1 MIVGGLINII
11 KPPGMTS
18 HDVVS
23 FIRRTYHLKRV
34 GHAGTL
40 DPAAAGVL
48 PVALGPATRM
58 LEYMTDC
65 DKSYRVELTIGYET
79 DTGDDTGTITN
90 SIDCTMPA
98 QDKIEEVLTSF
109 LGTIEQ
115 VPPMYSAIKV
125 QGKKLYELARAGI
138 TVERK
143 ARTITIHKINLLKM
157 DQKSILFDVTCSKGT
172 YIRSLCT
179 DIGAK
184 INCPVV
190 MSFLVRTRVGSF
202 SLDKAFTLEEIGE
215 KSESAVLPVDTALD
229 YMPKVILS
237 REVTSAFKHGQNISI
252 STDDEYG
259 QTLLRIY
266 DHQNL
271 FIGIGQKKSGT
282 AIITPV
288 KVLIS
293 G

>member
-1 MIVGGLINII
+1 MILGGLINIL

-48 PVALGPATRM
+48 PVALGPATRL

-98 QDKIEEVLTSF
+98 QHKIEEVLASF
-109 LGTIEQ
+109 LGSIEQ

-143 ARTITIHKINLLKM
+143 ARTITIHSIELLKM
-157 DQKSILFDVTCSKGT
+157 DHKSILFDVTCSKGT

-184 INCPVV
+184 MNCPVV

-202 SLDKAFTLEEIGE
+202 SLDQAFTLEEIGE
-215 KSESAVLPVDTALD
+215 NSVSAVLPVDNALD

-237 REVTSAFKHGQNISI
+237 REIANAFQHGQNIPI
-252 STDDEYG
+252 STDEGYG

-271 FIGIGQKKSGT
+271 FIGIGQKKSDT
-282 AIITPV
+282 AVIIPI

>member
-1 MIVGGLINII
+1 MIGGLINIV

-18 HDVVS
+18 HDVVA
-23 FIRRTYHLKRV
+23 FIRRTYLLKRV

-90 SIDCTMPA
+90 RMDCTMPT
-98 QDKIEEVLTSF
+98 QHKIEEVLASF
-109 LGTIEQ
+109 LGTIQQ

-143 ARTITIHKINLLKM
+143 ERTVIIHDIQLLK
-157 DQKSILFDVTCSKGT
+157 IEATRLLFDVTCSKGT

-179 DIGAK
+179 DIGTK

-202 SLDKAFTLEEIGE
+202 SLDQAFTLEEIE
-215 KSESAVLPVDTALD
+215 KNSAQVVLPVDIALD

-237 REVTSAFKHGQNISI
+237 EEMARAFKHGQHIAM
-252 STDDEYG
+252 STDEGYG
-259 QTLLRIY
+259 QKLLRIY

-271 FIGIGQKKSGT
+271 FIGIGQKKSST
-282 AIITPV
+282 AAVMIPI
-288 KVLIS
+288 KVLGS
-293 G
+293 E

>member
-1 MIVGGLINII
+1 MIGGLINIV

-23 FIRRTYHLKRV
+23 FIRKTYHLKRV

-40 DPAAAGVL
+40 DPAATGVL
-48 PVALGPATRM
+48 PVALGPATRL

-79 DTGDDTGTITN
+79 DTGDATGTIT
-90 SIDCTMPA
+90 SSMDCVMPA
-98 QDKIEEVLTSF
+98 QDIIEQVLASF
-109 LGTIEQ
+109 VGTIEQ

-143 ARTITIHKINLLKM
+143 ARTIRIHKIDLLKM
-157 DQKSILFDVTCSKGT
+157 DHNSILFDVTCSKGT

-202 SLDKAFTLEEIGE
+202 SLDQAFTLEEIE
-215 KSESAVLPVDTALD
+215 ENSERAVLPVDNALD

-237 REVTSAFKHGQNISI
+237 GELARAFKHGQNISI
-252 STDDEYG
+252 STDDDG
-259 QTLLRIY
+259 QILLRIY
-266 DHQNL
+266 DHQDL
-271 FIGIGQKKSGT
+271 FIGIGQKKPGT
-282 AIITPV
+282 TVIIPI